1 MNTEIICTI
10 IAFAIVWIALCHFP
24 DDTFPGCVAI

>member
-10 IAFAIVWIALCHFP
+10 IAFAIVWIALCHFDNWP
-24 DDTFPGCVAI
+24 DCLHA